1 MGETGGHSPMGRA
14 NTVLGAMDDANPSLE
29 KAMGGACS
37 PLGGALLA
45 GVLHVAS
52 GIKGVFG
59 GGANI
64 VGEVEGQAGSAL
76 GAGRPGTPSVDAGI
90 LSAGDDLSRMG
101 SSRRHASKF
110 SGILGSLG

>member
-76 GAGRPGTPSVDAGI
+76 GAGRPVLGG
-90 LSAGDDLSRMG
+90 MQ
-101 SSRRHASKF
+101 ASLVA
-110 SGILGSLG
+110 SWGA